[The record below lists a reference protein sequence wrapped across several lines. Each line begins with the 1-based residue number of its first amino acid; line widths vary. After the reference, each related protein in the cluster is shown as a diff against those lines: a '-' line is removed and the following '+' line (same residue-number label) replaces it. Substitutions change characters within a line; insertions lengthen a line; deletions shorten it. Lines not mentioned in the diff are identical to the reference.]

1 MRNRSRFRRAAAFA
15 ITVLLGGVAI
25 ASSQEATRQAS
36 SSQPAV
42 TPPGIG
48 AQADR
53 ILRSMGDYLEA
64 AREFS
69 FRADIAYDSVSGE
82 GQKIQYGGVANISVR
97 RPDRLRVLY
106 EGDERPRQAI
116 FAGEAFTMLDR
127 EANVYTKARVPP
139 ELGAAIDHV
148 FETYG
153 FSVPIADLVYP
164 DPYAT
169 LVGSV
174 QAGSLIGRHLVA
186 GTPCHHLAFSQEAID
201 WQIWIED
208 GPAPLPRKL
217 VITYKNEPG
226 SPQYSATF
234 SEWDLEPR
242 ISKDYFEFQ
251 PPVGSD
257 EIEILPGQPGEG
269 QE

>member
-1 MRNRSRFRRAAAFA
+1 MTTPSLFHLVATLT
-15 ITVLLGGVAI
+15 ITVWLSGVVM
-25 ASSQEATRQAS
+25 ASPQEVARQAS
-36 SSQPAV
+36 SSPPAA
-42 TPPGIG
+42 TAPDIG

-53 ILRSMGDYLEA
+53 ILRSMSDYLEEA
-64 AREFS
+64 PELS
-69 FRADIAYDSVSGE
+69 FRADIAYDSVLAE
-82 GQKIQYGGVANISVR
+82 GQKLQYGGVAQISIR

-106 EGDERPRQAI
+106 DGDERPRQSI
-116 FAGEAFTMLDR
+116 IAGEAFTMLDR
-127 EANVYTKARVPP
+127 DANVYFKARVPP

-148 FETYG
+148 FDTYG
-153 FSVPIADLVYP
+153 FSVPIADLLYP
-164 DPYAT
+164 DPYQT
-169 LVGSV
+169 LTGSV
-174 QAGSLIGRHLVA
+174 ESGFVVGHHPVA

-242 ISKDYFEFQ
+242 ISKDYFDFQ

-257 EIEILPGQPGEG
+257 EIEMLPRTEEG
-269 QE
+269 Q